1 MVTTVFYKS
10 VWKKIQRIYYMGK
23 NCEYRSYRRAFNM
36 AMRNVGHKTPTLASH
51 IRLKIKKKNNAIKI
65 WQNKCDLRI

>member
-36 AMRNVGHKTPTLASH
+36 AMRNVGHKTPTLAPH
-51 IRLKIKKKNNAIKI
+51 IRLKMKEKI
-65 WQNKCDLRI
+65 MQLRYGGISVI